1 VLSLGISYG
10 LPAACGPTKVR
21 YTALLF
27 LALAETYKWMLTLP
41 FTRNDKGV
49 WILRYLVF
57 YLSSLTM
64 IPTLPTSR
72 MMLKSVRMT
81 RAVVAVAVARG
92 GR

>member
-1 VLSLGISYG
+1 
-10 LPAACGPTKVR
+10 
-21 YTALLF
+21 
-27 LALAETYKWMLTLP
+27 MLTLP
-41 FTRNDKGV
+41 LTKNDKGV

-57 YLSSLTM
+57 YLLSLTM

-92 GR
+92 GQ

>member
-1 VLSLGISYG
+1 
-10 LPAACGPTKVR
+10 
-21 YTALLF
+21 
-27 LALAETYKWMLTLP
+27 MLTLP
-41 FTRNDKGV
+41 LTKNDKGV

-64 IPTLPTSR
+64 IPMLPTSR

-81 RAVVAVAVARG
+81 RAVAAVAVARG

>member
-1 VLSLGISYG
+1 
-10 LPAACGPTKVR
+10 
-21 YTALLF
+21 
-27 LALAETYKWMLTLP
+27 MLTLP
-41 FTRNDKGV
+41 LTKNDKGV

-72 MMLKSVRMT
+72 MMPKSVWMT